1 MTERASERRRGLTPE
16 RWWTLRRTRLAGLG
30 GVLGGLGA
38 TALSVSRTG
47 VGMDLGA
54 VNALYPVGYVLFAV
68 TLLAADARYA
78 GEYGDRGRTVAG
90 LFGVA
95 LATYAVSVVVLVA
108 GRALFGTLLLSLG
121 GLVGAAFLGARLLA
135 TAYGVVLWSRTGAN
149 RLAAGLF
156 ALAFPAIF
164 LLGPLAV
171 VGLPGLWV
179 EGPLYLGFVALG
191 YDCWVGAGGT
201 GASGGAGEV
210 TG

>member
-1 MTERASERRRGLTPE
+1 MTERTSGRGRGLTSAG
-16 RWWTLRRTRLAGLG
+16 RWTPRRTRPAGLC

-38 TALSVSRTG
+38 TVLSVSRTG
-47 VGMDLGA
+47 VGTDLGA

-68 TLLAADARYA
+68 TLLAADARYG
-78 GEYGDRGRTVAG
+78 GEYGGRGRAVAG
-90 LFGVA
+90 LLA
-95 LATYAVSVVVLVA
+95 LALAGYAGSVIALVA
-108 GRALFGTLLLSLG
+108 GRALLGTALLPFG

-149 RLAAGLF
+149 RLAAGLL

-164 LLGPLAV
+164 LLGPLSV
-171 VGLPGLWV
+171 VGLPALWV

-191 YDCWVGAGGT
+191 YDCWAGAGDGPAG
-201 GASGGAGEV
+201 GASEV